1 MDVSSEFGK
10 VVTRLTQ
17 YSEEKISQPQISILS
32 GLKKFFFK
40 IDQKDYMDFQRI
52 SWQLYVSYI
61 STFQKMNDEVDDPE
75 NEIHLVSLNVI
86 TYIENLLYKRG
97 SSDTSFPSKFNMRGC
112 YFLLVY
118 FCLLFSVKGLHFR
131 KYMWVDKTRCLKLI
145 EKVSFNI
152 ANSN

>member
-17 YSEEKISQPQISILS
+17 HSEENFATSDFNIVRFEK
-32 GLKKFFFK
+32 GFFL

-75 NEIHLVSLNVI
+75 NEIHLVSLNAKCD
-86 TYIENLLYKRG
+86 YLYREY
-97 SSDTSFPSKFNMRGC
+97 T
-112 YFLLVY
+112 V
-118 FCLLFSVKGLHFR
+118 
-131 KYMWVDKTRCLKLI
+131 
-145 EKVSFNI
+145 
-152 ANSN
+152 

>member
-32 GLKKFFFK
+32 GLKKFFFL
-40 IDQKDYMDFQRI
+40 IDQKDSMDFQRI

-75 NEIHLVSLNVI
+75 NEIHLVSLNAKCD
-86 TYIENLLYKRG
+86 YLYRE
-97 SSDTSFPSKFNMRGC
+97 ST
-112 YFLLVY
+112 V
-118 FCLLFSVKGLHFR
+118 
-131 KYMWVDKTRCLKLI
+131 
-145 EKVSFNI
+145 
-152 ANSN
+152 